1 MADNLSGKSTKP
13 KSSGIRRP
21 GQASGRTVGTPKQ
34 TVSKPDFY
42 EDRPNR
48 PTRASVVQE
57 EAQHRSTRA
66 KPSTASGRRIEK
78 QKSGAAPMQRRKVS
92 DKDKTGFQK
101 DVRAKR
107 RNLAITILFIALLVL
122 IVTFSGF
129 LSYTYMTDNIN
140 NPISQDTIYLEHDTM
155 VKFRVEKQE
164 STRSISDR
172 LYEMGL
178 IKNKTMYRFLSKFNG
193 YDGTY
198 NAGTYTLSGGLS
210 YEEIMYILSKTPP
223 ETVKVTFPE
232 GFTTEQIAARLE
244 ANNLCSKQAFLDTLE
259 TIDISSYPFLQNIDF
274 TTRDHRLD
282 GYLFPDTYEF
292 DVLSKPEELVYKM
305 LDQFNAVF
313 KPAYYDHLEELGLTL
328 DQVVNLAS
336 MVERE
341 AKLDSERSDIA
352 GVFYNRYKKGLPET
366 GKKYFE
372 SCATLRYVYKK
383 LFNKDLINIT
393 KKDTETEDAYN
404 TYLHEGFT
412 PGPICSPGLA
422 SLEAALYPSNH
433 AKYYFFVNP
442 DGSGGHIFSA
452 TYAEHLAA
460 QKGQQ

>member
-1 MADNLSGKSTKP
+1 MANDPFGKPMKP
-13 KSSGIRRP
+13 KTSGGIRRP
-21 GQASGRTVGTPKQ
+21 GQASGRVGNAPKR
-34 TVSKPDFY
+34 TAAKPDFY
-42 EDRPNR
+42 EDRPKR
-48 PTRASVVQE
+48 PTRASAVLE
-57 EAQHRSTRA
+57 EERKHKSSHKAHDTTTA
-66 KPSTASGRRIEK
+66 PKPKKKNNTSFFSKNKAASNSEN
-78 QKSGAAPMQRRKVS
+78 SV
-92 DKDKTGFQK
+92 FQK
-101 DVRAKR
+101 DVRKKR
-107 RNLAITILFIALLVL
+107 RNLAITILFVALLVL

-129 LSYTYMTDNIN
+129 ISYTYMTDNIN

-172 LYEMGL
+172 LYEQGL

-210 YEEIMYILSKTPP
+210 YEEIMFILSKTPP
-223 ETVKVTFPE
+223 ETIKVTFPE

-244 ANNLCSKQAFLDTLE
+244 ANDLCSKEKFLNTLE
-259 TIDISSYPFLQNIDF
+259 NIDISAYPFLQNIDF
-274 TTRDHRLD
+274 STRDHRLD

-305 LDQFNAVF
+305 LDRFNAIF
-313 KPAYYDHLEELGLTL
+313 KPAYYDHLEELGLTV
-328 DQVVNLAS
+328 DQVVNLAA

-341 AKLDSERSDIA
+341 AKLDADRSDIA
-352 GVFYNRYKKGLPET
+352 GVFYNRYTKWEV
-366 GKKYFE
+366 GKRKFQ
-372 SCATLRYVYKK
+372 SCATLRYVHKK
-383 LFNKDLINIT
+383 LYNKDLFDISA
-393 KKDTETEDAYN
+393 EDEKADDPYN
-404 TYLHEGFT
+404 TYLYEGFT

-433 AKYYFFVNP
+433 KCFYFVVKK
-442 DGSGGHIFSA
+442 DGTGGHIFSE

-460 QKGQQ
+460 QKGQ

>member
-1 MADNLSGKSTKP
+1 MADNLSGKPTRP

-21 GQASGRTVGTPKQ
+21 GQASGKATGVPKRTS
-34 TVSKPDFY
+34 SKPDFY

-48 PTRASVVQE
+48 PSRANVVQE
-57 EAQHRSTRA
+57 AEQ
-66 KPSTASGRRIEK
+66 KEK
-78 QKSGAAPMQRRKVS
+78 HGGKSGSSNAPKPRKTSAVPRPIQRKKSS
-92 DKDKTGFQK
+92 DGEKTGFQK
-101 DVRAKR
+101 DVRKKR
-107 RNLAITILFIALLVL
+107 QKLAITILFVAFLVL
-122 IVTFSGF
+122 LVTFSGF
-129 LSYTYMTDNIN
+129 LSYTYMTDNIS
-140 NPISQDTIYLEHDTM
+140 NPISQDTIYLDHDTM

-172 LYEMGL
+172 LYDMGL
-178 IKNKTMYRFLSKFNG
+178 ISNKTMYRFLSKFNG

-198 NAGTYTLSGGLS
+198 NAGTYTLSEGLS

-244 ANNLCSKQAFLDTLE
+244 ANELCDSDTFLQTLE
-259 TIDISSYPFLQNIDF
+259 TIDISAYPFLQNTDF
-274 TTRDHRLD
+274 STRDHRLD

-305 LDQFNAVF
+305 LDRFNAIF
-313 KPAYYDHLEELGLTL
+313 KPAYYDHLEELGLTI
-328 DQVVNLAS
+328 DQVVNLAA

-341 AKLDSERSDIA
+341 AKLEADRSDIA
-352 GVFYNRYKKGLPET
+352 GVFYNRYTKWEV
-366 GKKYFE
+366 GKRKFQ

-383 LFNKDLINIT
+383 LFNEDLINI
-393 KKDTETEDAYN
+393 KEEDQKTDDPYN
-404 TYLHEGFT
+404 TYLYEGFT

-433 AKYYFFVNP
+433 QYFYFLAKT
-442 DGSGGHIFSA
+442 DGTGGHIFSK

-460 QKGQQ
+460 QKGQ